1 MAYAYLTLNRYIRL
15 IAPKLSPFV
24 RLEPGE
30 SIVDYNPP
38 KLDPKL
44 YFITPVQPV
53 TGDKVEFTVQE
64 NPDAP
69 DYIKNQ
75 KIQVI
80 QHHLDKG
87 AHARGYDSILSA
99 VSYAVDVNSP
109 FYTEAVA
116 YAQWRSQ
123 VWATGFQILA
133 EVEAGTRPVPTDEE
147 LIALLPALN
156 L

>member
-1 MAYAYLTLNRYIRL
+1 MSYAYLTLNRYIRL

-24 RLEPGE
+24 KLEPGE
-30 SIVDYNPP
+30 SIVEYNPP

-53 TGDKVEFTVQE
+53 TGDKVEFIVQE
-64 NPDAP
+64 NPGAP
-69 DYIKNQ
+69 EYIKNQ
-75 KIQVI
+75 KIQLI
-80 QHHLDKG
+80 QNHLDKG
-87 AHARGYDSILSA
+87 AQQRGYDSILSA
-99 VSYAVDVNSP
+99 VSYAVDQNSP
-109 FYTEAVA
+109 FYAEAVA

-133 EVEAGTRPVPTDEE
+133 EVEAGTHPVPTDEE
-147 LIALLPALN
+147 LLALLPTLD